1 MKKSGCAW
9 RYHDALYHHGVK
21 GMRWGVRRYQ
31 NKDGTLTEEGK
42 KRYGTVLDLYQEQTK
57 TYNEKSIKAQKRA
70 NTTAKAW
77 WAGLGIKTVGAYVLY
92 EAGAETVGTMLAGPV
107 GGLAMSALTS
117 YYTYNRG
124 KQFITALKGIDAA
137 KKMHQELE
145 KYKKE

>member
-1 MKKSGCAW
+1 M
-9 RYHDALYHHGVK
+9 
-21 GMRWGVRRYQ
+21 GVRRYQ

-42 KRYGTVLDLYQEQTK
+42 NRYGTVLDLYQEQTK

-124 KQFITALKGIDAA
+124 KQFIDQWKSIEAET
-137 KKMHQELE
+137 KMRKELE
-145 KYKKE
+145 KHKKE